1 MSKRIILRFVL
12 SVCFV
17 FSVSSTS
24 LAATMTLLNGEVLK
38 DPTQPSDWAKPKKVS
53 RVKQSYKLNYL
64 LYADDR
70 KQAIING
77 KSVVEGDQVSGAKVI
92 NISENSVTLS
102 TEYGSKVL
110 RWKQPASIKRTR

>member
-1 MSKRIILRFVL
+1 MSKQIIRRLQSVL
-12 SVCFV
+12 CAMLF
-17 FSVSSTS
+17 VSSIS
-24 LAATMTLLNGEVLK
+24 VASAKTLPSGEVLK
-38 DPTQPSDWAKPKKVS
+38 DPTQPADWAKPKKVD
-53 RVKQSYKLNYL
+53 RVKRSYKLNYL

-77 KSVVEGDQVSGAKVI
+77 QSVVEGDRVSGAKVMK
-92 NISENSVTLS
+92 ISENSVILS